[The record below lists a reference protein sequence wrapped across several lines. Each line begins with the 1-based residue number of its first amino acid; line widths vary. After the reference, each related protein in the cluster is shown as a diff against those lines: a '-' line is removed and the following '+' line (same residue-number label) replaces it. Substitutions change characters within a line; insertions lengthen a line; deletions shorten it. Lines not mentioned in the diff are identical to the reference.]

1 MGALER
7 ASKPLTN
14 SAPAGLRCY
23 ARPVSRALFDEKFG
37 EELVLGAPTSPG
49 VYRYA
54 SADGVVIYVGKAKNL
69 RRRLSNYRNA
79 TRKKVHRKLRTLV
92 READSLVY
100 ELCETEEAALLRE
113 NQLISELKPAYNVD
127 GAFAFLYPS
136 LGLGHWDKHTLLC
149 FTTQP
154 EQFQHLGL
162 TWYGCFRSRP
172 RVKLAFEALITL
184 LLFVAH
190 REKTTRLPEYPRIK
204 GSRLVGLRQIPRD
217 LHEALPAFFAG
228 EQLALLRLLAVQ
240 LLGKPRAVQRASEV
254 QSQLD
259 LLTHF
264 FESDAARLHEAL
276 RTTGRDGTFVERDA
290 RDALFIRAA
299 RKSNAIPDAL
309 LLL

>member
-1 MGALER
+1 M
-7 ASKPLTN
+7 
-14 SAPAGLRCY
+14 
-23 ARPVSRALFDEKFG
+23 SRALFDEKFG
-37 EELVLGAPTSPG
+37 EELVPGAPTSPG
-49 VYRYA
+49 VYRYV

-79 TRKKVHRKLRTLV
+79 TRKKGHRKLRTLV

-113 NQLISELKPAYNVD
+113 NELIGELKPTYNVD

-136 LGLGHWDKHTLLC
+136 LGVGQWDKHTLLC
-149 FTTQP
+149 FTTQR
-154 EQFQHLGL
+154 EQFEHLGL

-190 REKTTRLPEYPRIK
+190 REKATRLPEYPRIK

-217 LHEALPAFFAG
+217 LHDALPAFFAG
-228 EQLALLRLLAVQ
+228 QHLALLRLLAVQ

-254 QSQLD
+254 QSQLEI
-259 LLTHF
+259 LTHF

-276 RTTGRDGTFVERDA
+276 RATGRSGTFVDRDE

-299 RKSNAIPDAL
+299 RRSDLVDVA
-309 LLL
+309 